1 MPTKYLVN
9 LRRSG
14 SSNAISPRGRGSAF
28 HRRLPGYAPTP
39 LVDLPGVAARLGV
52 RGVLAKLETDR
63 FGLPSFKALGA
74 SYAAY
79 RALVARLGEEP
90 DWSTLAELGEAL
102 RPLRPL
108 TLRTATDGN
117 HGRAVAWFARQVG
130 LDARVFV
137 PAGTAAARIDA
148 IEGEGAQVE
157 VVDGTYDLA
166 VAVAA
171 RFDERS
177 DLVVSDTSWPGYED
191 IPRWV
196 SEGYLTI
203 FAELDDQLDQ
213 LDQTPSLLAVQ
224 LGVGAL
230 GAAAAMWAEGRPLHV
245 LGVEPSDADCVRTS
259 ILHDRI
265 TEVPGPHRSSMAG
278 LNCGL
283 PSPVALPFVRDRFDG
298 FIAIGDP
305 PVCDATRALDEEG
318 VVAGETGA
326 AGLAGLF
333 ETKLL
338 PRLREAINLTPE
350 ALVVTLVTEGAT
362 DPAAYERIVSVGMGS
377 VTPRER
383 SRIVDPLRGD

>member
-1 MPTKYLVN
+1 M
-9 LRRSG
+9 
-14 SSNAISPRGRGSAF
+14 
-28 HRRLPGYAPTP
+28 
-39 LVDLPGVAARLGV
+39 

-130 LDARVFV
+130 LQARVFV

-171 RFDERS
+171 RCEERS
-177 DLVVSDTSWPGYED
+177 ELVVSDTSWPGYED

-213 LDQTPSLLAVQ
+213 TPSLLAVQ

-230 GAAAAMWAEGRPLHV
+230 GAAAAMWAEGRPLHI
-245 LGVEPSDADCVRTS
+245 LGVEPSDADCVRAS
-259 ILHDRI
+259 VLHDRI
-265 TEVPGPHRSSMAG
+265 TEVPGPHRSIMAG

-283 PSPVALPFVRDRFDG
+283 PSAIALPFVRDRFDG
-298 FIAIGDP
+298 FIAISDP
-305 PVCDATRALDEEG
+305 PVCDAMRALAQED

-326 AGLAGLF
+326 GGLAGLF

-338 PRLREAINLTPE
+338 PRLREAIDLTTE
-350 ALVVTLVTEGAT
+350 ARVVTVITEGAT
-362 DPAAYERIVSVGMGS
+362 DPAAYEGIVREESALPGPHEAAQGTRVGPQLS
-377 VTPRER
+377 QR
-383 SRIVDPLRGD
+383 

>member
-9 LRRSG
+9 LRRSR
-14 SSNAISPRGRGSAF
+14 SSSAISPRGRGVAF

-79 RALVARLGEEP
+79 RALVARLGVEP

-117 HGRAVAWFARQVG
+117 HGRAVAWFARHVG
-130 LDARVFV
+130 LRARVFV

-157 VVDGTYDLA
+157 VVEGTYDLA
-166 VAVAA
+166 VAIAA
-171 RFDERS
+171 RCDERS
-177 DLVVSDTSWPGYED
+177 ELVVSDTSWPGFED

-196 SEGYLTI
+196 SEGYRTI
-203 FAELDDQLDQ
+203 FDELDDQLDH
-213 LDQTPSLLAVQ
+213 TPSVLAVQ
-224 LGVGAL
+224 LGVGSL
-230 GAAAAMWAEGRPLHV
+230 GAAAAMWAEGRPLRV
-245 LGVEPSDADCVRTS
+245 LGVEPSDADCVRNS
-259 ILHDRI
+259 VLHDRI
-265 TEVPGPHRSSMAG
+265 TEVPGPHRSIMAG

-283 PSPVALPFVRDRFDG
+283 PSAIALPLVRDRFDG

-305 PVCDATRALDEEG
+305 PVCDAMRALADEN

-333 ETKLL
+333 EASRF
-338 PRLREAINLTPE
+338 PRLREVIGLTPE

-362 DPAAYERIVSVGMGS
+362 DPAAYERIVSTGAHAGS
-377 VTPRER
+377 ARTKQLKQPGLP
-383 SRIVDPLRGD
+383 PLLS